1 MVLWR
6 VKYGGRRVEQ
16 KALVISSIVIGDG
29 LPLDHAVLCTWSLA
43 PSSWFL
49 VFFTEYDQ
57 PESA

>member
-6 VKYGGRRVEQ
+6 VKYGGRHVEQ

-43 PSSWFL
+43 PNL
-49 VFFTEYDQ
+49 LFF
-57 PESA
+57 